1 MSLLPLIFFVAFVI
15 LAIGAIAVTFVPE
28 QRAHQLA
35 MERQRARFGTEGR
48 PRDDDGDDKID
59 VRYPGRRL
67 MIAGALL
74 ALAAWVFFLGVVI
87 VPAGYVGVVRFL
99 GQVQPAVL
107 YPGAAWVVP
116 FLNTVEEV
124 DTRVQPHNFQQL
136 TAATAENLQVTVTG
150 TMNYHLD
157 PAFAGELIQNVGTD
171 FASKIIDPAFS
182 DYIKQVTP
190 AYSAD
195 SNSPTFILNKR
206 DEIRQLTKQQLGDNL
221 ARYHIIVD
229 DIYIVDI
236 GYPQAYND
244 SITSKQVEQ
253 QNVQREQQILEQKRI
268 QAQQVV
274 VTAQG
279 AADAN
284 RETAA
289 GQADANRS
297 INESITDELI
307 QWQAIQK
314 LNPNVNV
321 MVVPDDGNFIF
332 SLPSST
338 PTPPSTPAP

>member
-1 MSLLPLIFFVAFVI
+1 VGFLPAIFLVLLILCVVGVI
-15 LAIGAIAVTFVPE
+15 LVTTIPD
-28 QRAHQLA
+28 QRAHQLQL
-35 MERQRARFGTEGR
+35 ERQRGRYGDEKSDDEGSR
-48 PRDDDGDDKID
+48 R
-59 VRYPGRRL
+59 VSYPFRRTL
-67 MIAGALL
+67 IVSSLL
-74 ALAAWVFFLGVVI
+74 LVVLWFVSLGIVI

-107 YPGAAWVVP
+107 YPGASWVIP
-116 FLNTVEEV
+116 FVNAVEEV

-157 PAFAGELIQNVGTD
+157 PAFAGTLIQNVGTD

-195 SNSPTFILNKR
+195 SNSPNFILNKR
-206 DEIRQLTKQQLGDNL
+206 DEIRQLTKTQLGENL

-244 SITSKQVEQ
+244 AITSKQVEQ
-253 QNVQREQQILEQKRI
+253 QNVQREQQILEQRRI

-284 RETAA
+284 RATAA

-297 INESITDELI
+297 INESLTDELI
-307 QWQAIQK
+307 RWQAIQK
-314 LNPNVNV
+314 LNPNVQI
-321 MVVPDDGNFIF
+321 MLLPEGNQFILP
-332 SLPSST
+332 LPSLQPAPT
-338 PTPPSTPAP
+338 PTP

>member
-1 MSLLPLIFFVAFVI
+1 VDFLPTIFLIFMVLSVIGVI
-15 LAIGAIAVTFVPE
+15 LVTYVPS
-28 QRAHQLA
+28 QRAHQLEL
-35 MERQRARFGTEGR
+35 ERQRGGRFAGGDAAADGG
-48 PRDDDGDDKID
+48 RDD
-59 VRYPGRRL
+59 VSYPFRRTL
-67 MIAGALL
+67 VFGAGLFL
-74 ALAAWVFFLGVVI
+74 VLWILSLGVII
-87 VPAGYVGVVRFL
+87 VPAGFVGVVRFL
-99 GQVQPAVL
+99 GQVQPSVL
-107 YPGAAWVVP
+107 YPGASWVVP
-116 FLNTVEEV
+116 FVNTVEEV

-136 TAATAENLQVTVTG
+136 TAATSENLQVTVTG

-157 PAFAGELIQNVGTD
+157 AAFAGQLIQNVGTD

-206 DEIRQLTKQQLGDNL
+206 DEIRQLTKTQLGDNL

-244 SITSKQVEQ
+244 SITAKQVEQ
-253 QNVQREQQILEQKRI
+253 QNVQREQQILEQKKI

-297 INESITDELI
+297 INESLTDQLI
-307 QWQAIQK
+307 RWQAVQK
-314 LNPNVNV
+314 LNPNVSV
-321 MVVPDDGNFIF
+321 MLIPEGSNFLF
-332 SLPSST
+332 SIPS
-338 PTPPSTPAP
+338 PAPSTAP

>member
-1 MSLLPLIFFVAFVI
+1 MLTL
-15 LAIGAIAVTFVPE
+15 
-28 QRAHQLA
+28 
-35 MERQRARFGTEGR
+35 
-48 PRDDDGDDKID
+48 
-59 VRYPGRRL
+59 
-67 MIAGALL
+67 
-74 ALAAWVFFLGVVI
+74 VFFAVWAFILGVVI
-87 VPAGYVGVVRFL
+87 VPAGFVGVVRFL
-99 GQVQPAVL
+99 GQVQPSVL

-116 FLNTVEEV
+116 FVNQVEEV

-136 TAATAENLQVTVTG
+136 TAATAENLQVTVTE

-157 PAFAGELIQNVGTD
+157 GAFAGALIQNVGTD

-182 DYIKQVTP
+182 DYIKQVVP

-195 SNSPTFILNKR
+195 SNSPDFILNNR
-206 DEIRQLTKQQLGDNL
+206 DEIRRLTKQQLGENL

-244 SITSKQVEQ
+244 AITSKQVEQ

-274 VTAQG
+274 VTAEG

-297 INESITDELI
+297 INESLSDQLI
-307 QWQAIQK
+307 RWQAIQK

-321 MVVPDDGNFIF
+321 MLLPEGNNFLF
-332 SLPSST
+332 TLPSPGPAASPIPS
-338 PTPPSTPAP
+338 PTP

>member
-1 MSLLPLIFFVAFVI
+1 MDFLPTIVLIFLVLCV
-15 LAIGAIAVTFVPE
+15 IGAILVTYIPS
-28 QRAHQLA
+28 QRAHQLQL
-35 MERQRARFGTEGR
+35 ERQRGR
-48 PRDDDGDDKID
+48 LGDDRDGDGRID
-59 VRYPGRRL
+59 VSYPFRRAFVFG
-67 MIAGALL
+67 AGLFLVLWVL
-74 ALAAWVFFLGVVI
+74 ALGVVI

-99 GQVQPAVL
+99 GQVQPSVL
-107 YPGAAWVVP
+107 YPGASWVLP
-116 FLNTVEEV
+116 FVNAVEEV

-136 TAATAENLQVTVTG
+136 TGATSENLQVTVTG

-157 PAFAGELIQNVGTD
+157 AAFAGQLIQNVGPD

-195 SNSPTFILNKR
+195 SSSPNFILNNR
-206 DEIRQLTKQQLGDNL
+206 DEIRQLTKDQLGENL

-244 SITSKQVEQ
+244 AITSKQVEQ

-284 RETAA
+284 RAIAA
-289 GQADANRS
+289 GQADANA
-297 INESITDELI
+297 SITGSLTDQLI
-307 QWQAIQK
+307 RWQAIQK
-314 LNPNVNV
+314 LNPNVQI
-321 MVVPDDGNFIF
+321 MLLPEGNQFILP
-332 SLPSST
+332 LPSLQPGPT
-338 PTPPSTPAP
+338 PTP

>member
-1 MSLLPLIFFVAFVI
+1 LFFIAFV
-15 LAIGAIAVTFVPE
+15 LCLLGAAAVTFIPE
-28 QRAHQLA
+28 QRAHQLQL
-35 MERQRARFGTEGR
+35 ERQRRFGQGR
-48 PRDDDGDDKID
+48 GEAADAAETRID
-59 VRYPGRRL
+59 VTYPYRRSL
-67 MIAGALL
+67 VVGAVLSLVLWVL
-74 ALAAWVFFLGVVI
+74 AQGIII

-99 GQVQPAVL
+99 GQVQGQVL
-107 YPGAAWVVP
+107 YPGASWVIP
-116 FLNTVEEV
+116 FAMEVEEV

-136 TAATAENLQVTVTG
+136 TAATAENLQVSVTG

-157 PAFAGELIQNVGTD
+157 PAFAGTLIQNVGTD

-206 DEIRQLTKQQLGDNL
+206 DEIRQLTKTQLGDNL

-244 SITSKQVEQ
+244 SITAKQVEQ
-253 QNVQREQQILEQKRI
+253 QNVQREQQILEQKKI

-297 INESITDELI
+297 INESLTDELI
-307 QWQAIQK
+307 RWQAIQK
-314 LNPNVNV
+314 LNPNVSV
-321 MVVPDDGNFIF
+321 MLIPEGSNFLFSIPSPQPTIVP
-332 SLPSST
+332 
-338 PTPPSTPAP
+338 

>member
-1 MSLLPLIFFVAFVI
+1 VDFLPLIFFALMALCI
-15 LAIGAIAVTFVPE
+15 TGAILVTFIPD
-28 QRAHQLA
+28 QRAHQLRV
-35 MERQRARFGTEGR
+35 ERQRTRYGGESRAAAAA
-48 PRDDDGDDKID
+48 DGDDD
-59 VRYPGRRL
+59 TTRVVYPYRRTL
-67 MIAGALL
+67 IVGSMVFL
-74 ALAAWVFFLGVVI
+74 ALWILLLGVVI

-99 GQVQPAVL
+99 GQVQSQVL
-107 YPGAAWVVP
+107 YPGASSVIP
-116 FLNTVEEV
+116 FAMEVEEV

-136 TAATAENLQVTVTG
+136 TSATSENLEVTVTG

-157 PAFAGELIQNVGTD
+157 AAYASALIQNVGPD

-195 SNSPTFILNKR
+195 SSSPNFILNKR
-206 DEIRQLTKQQLGDNL
+206 DEIRQSTKQQLGDNL

-244 SITSKQVEQ
+244 AITAKQVEQ
-253 QNVQREQQILEQKRI
+253 QNVQKQQQILEQNRI

-279 AADAN
+279 QADAN
-284 RETAA
+284 RAVAA

-297 INESITDELI
+297 INESLTDQLI
-307 QWQAIQK
+307 RWQAIQK
-314 LNPNVNV
+314 LNPNVNI
-321 MVVPDDGNFIF
+321 MLVPEGSNFLF
-332 SLPSST
+332 SIPSPAPSPT
-338 PTPPSTPAP
+338 PTP

>member
-1 MSLLPLIFFVAFVI
+1 MDFLPAIFLVLLI
-15 LAIGAIAVTFVPE
+15 LCAIAAVLVTAVPD
-28 QRAHQLA
+28 QRAHQMQLQS
-35 MERQRARFGTEGR
+35 RRFGT
-48 PRDDDGDDKID
+48 DAGDDKPK
-59 VRYPGRRL
+59 VRYPFRRSL
-67 MIAGALL
+67 IAASFGFFALWIL
-74 ALAAWVFFLGVVI
+74 SLGVVI

-99 GQVQPAVL
+99 GQVQPNVL
-107 YPGAAWVVP
+107 YPGASWVIP
-116 FLNTVEEV
+116 FVNAVEEV

-157 PAFAGELIQNVGTD
+157 AAFAGQLIQNVGTD

-195 SNSPTFILNKR
+195 SNSANFILNKR
-206 DEIRQLTKQQLGDNL
+206 DEIRQLTKQQLGLNL
-221 ARYHIIVD
+221 ERYHIIVD

-236 GYPQAYND
+236 GYPDEYNAA
-244 SITSKQVEQ
+244 ITAKQVEQ

-284 RETAA
+284 RATAA

-297 INESITDELI
+297 INESLTDELI
-307 QWQAIQK
+307 RWQAIQK
-314 LNPNVNV
+314 LNPNVSV
-321 MVVPDDGNFIF
+321 MLVPEGSNFLF
-332 SLPSST
+332 NLP
-338 PTPPSTPAP
+338 TPAPSPTP

>member
-1 MSLLPLIFFVAFVI
+1 MSLLPLIFFALFALCAV
-15 LAIGAIAVTFVPE
+15 GAILVTVVPG
-28 QRAHQLA
+28 QRAHQLQL
-35 MERQRARFGTEGR
+35 ERQRARYVAEKQGR
-48 PRDDDGDDKID
+48 AVDEDDSRSD
-59 VRYPGRRL
+59 VAYPYRRSL
-67 MIAGALL
+67 IVGAIAAFVLWV
-74 ALAAWVFFLGVVI
+74 AAQGVVI

-99 GQVQPAVL
+99 GQVQNQVL
-107 YPGAAWVVP
+107 SPGASWVVP
-116 FLNTVEEV
+116 FVTAVEEV
-124 DTRVQPHNFQQL
+124 DTRIQPHNFQQL

-157 PAFAGELIQNVGTD
+157 AAYAGELIQNVGTD

-195 SNSPTFILNKR
+195 SGSPNFILNKR

-236 GYPQAYND
+236 GYPEAYND

-279 AADAN
+279 EADAN
-284 RETAA
+284 RAVAA
-289 GQADANRS
+289 GQADANAS
-297 INESITDELI
+297 INESLTDELI
-307 QWQAIQK
+307 RWQAVQK
-314 LNPNVNV
+314 LNPNVR
-321 MVVPDDGNFIF
+321 
-332 SLPSST
+332 
-338 PTPPSTPAP
+338 

>member
-1 MSLLPLIFFVAFVI
+1 MGFLPAIFLILLVLTVF
-15 LAIGAIAVTFVPE
+15 GAILVTVVPD
-28 QRAHQLA
+28 QRAHQLQL
-35 MERQRARFGTEGR
+35 ERQRGR
-48 PRDDDGDDKID
+48 YGSDGKADDNGAAKPS
-59 VRYPGRRL
+59 YPFRRTL
-67 MIAGALL
+67 IVGSVL
-74 ALAAWVFFLGVVI
+74 FFILWFVSLGIII

-99 GQVQPAVL
+99 GQVQPNVL
-107 YPGAAWVVP
+107 YPGASWVVP
-116 FLNTVEEV
+116 FVNAVEEV

-157 PAFAGELIQNVGTD
+157 PAFAGTLIQNVGTD

-195 SNSPTFILNKR
+195 SNSPNFILNKR
-206 DEIRQLTKQQLGDNL
+206 DEIRQLTKAQLGENL

-244 SITSKQVEQ
+244 AITSKQVEQ
-253 QNVQREQQILEQKRI
+253 QNVQREQQILEQRRI
-268 QAQQVV
+268 QALQVV

-284 RETAA
+284 RETAS

-297 INESITDELI
+297 INESLTDQLI
-307 QWQAIQK
+307 RWQAIQK
-314 LNPNVNV
+314 LNPNVSI
-321 MVVPDDGNFIF
+321 MLVPEGSNFLF
-332 SLPSST
+332 SIPSPAPTST
-338 PTPPSTPAP
+338 P

>member
-1 MSLLPLIFFVAFVI
+1 MDFLPAIFLVLLI
-15 LAIGAIAVTFVPE
+15 LCAVGAILVTAVPD
-28 QRAHQLA
+28 QRAHQMQL
-35 MERQRARFGTEGR
+35 QRGR
-48 PRDDDGDDKID
+48 LNADADAGPPKL
-59 VRYPGRRL
+59 RYPFRRTL
-67 MIAGALL
+67 LAGALS
-74 ALAAWVFFLGVVI
+74 FFVLWILSLGVII
-87 VPAGYVGVVRFL
+87 VPAGFVGVVRFL

-107 YPGAAWVVP
+107 YPGASWVIP
-116 FLNTVEEV
+116 FVNTVEEV

-136 TAATAENLQVTVTG
+136 TAATSENLQVTITG

-157 PAFAGELIQNVGTD
+157 AAFAGELIQNVGTD

-206 DEIRQLTKQQLGDNL
+206 DEIRQLTKDQLNINL

-229 DIYIVDI
+229 DIYLVDI

-244 SITSKQVEQ
+244 AITQKQVEQ
-253 QNVQREQQILEQKRI
+253 QNVQREQQILEQRRI

-279 AADAN
+279 AADAL

-289 GQADANRS
+289 GQADANAS
-297 INESITDELI
+297 INESLTDELI
-307 QWQAIQK
+307 RWQAIQK
-314 LNPNVNV
+314 LNPNVQIMLIPSDNNFILPLPSLQP
-321 MVVPDDGNFIF
+321 VVP
-332 SLPSST
+332 
-338 PTPPSTPAP
+338 PTP

>member
-1 MSLLPLIFFVAFVI
+1 MSLLPLIFFIAFV
-15 LAIGAIAVTFVPE
+15 LFALGALAVTFIPS

-35 MERQRARFGTEGR
+35 MERQRARFGQGGER
-48 PRDDDGDDKID
+48 DAKDDDKMEIS
-59 VRYPGRRL
+59 YPGRRL
-67 MIAGALL
+67 LIVGAILSL
-74 ALAAWVFFLGVVI
+74 IIWIVFLGVVI

-107 YPGAAWVVP
+107 YPGASWVVP

-157 PAFAGELIQNVGTD
+157 GAFAGQLIQNVGTD

-195 SNSPTFILNKR
+195 SNSATFILNKR

-244 SITSKQVEQ
+244 SITAKQVEQ

-268 QAQQVV
+268 QAQQAVV
-274 VTAQG
+274 VAQG
-279 AADAN
+279 QADAN

-297 INESITDELI
+297 INESLTDELI
-307 QWQAIQK
+307 RWQQVQK

-321 MVVPDDGNFIF
+321 MVVPDNGNFIF
-332 SLPSST
+332 SLPSPA
-338 PTPPSTPAP
+338 PTPGT

>member
-1 MSLLPLIFFVAFVI
+1 MDFLPAIFLVLLI
-15 LAIGAIAVTFVPE
+15 LCAVGAILVTAVPD
-28 QRAHQLA
+28 QRAHQL
-35 MERQRARFGTEGR
+35 ELQSRRFGNSANADAPL
-48 PRDDDGDDKID
+48 PRM
-59 VRYPGRRL
+59 RYPFRRTL
-67 MIAGALL
+67 IGGVL
-74 ALAAWVFFLGVVI
+74 AFFVLWVLSLGVVI
-87 VPAGYVGVVRFL
+87 VPAGFVGVVRFL
-99 GQVQPAVL
+99 GQVQPNVL
-107 YPGAAWVVP
+107 YPGASWVVP
-116 FLNTVEEV
+116 FVNNVEEV

-157 PAFAGELIQNVGTD
+157 PAFAGQLIQNVGTD

-221 ARYHIIVD
+221 ARYGIKVD

-244 SITSKQVEQ
+244 AITSKQVEQ

-279 AADAN
+279 AADAL

-289 GQADANRS
+289 GQADANAS
-297 INESITDELI
+297 INESLTDELI
-307 QWQAIQK
+307 RWQAIQK
-314 LNPNVNV
+314 LNPNVQIMLIPSDN
-321 MVVPDDGNFIF
+321 NFILP
-332 SLPSST
+332 LPSLQ
-338 PTPPSTPAP
+338 PVIPTPAP

>member
-1 MSLLPLIFFVAFVI
+1 VDLLPAIFFV
-15 LAIGAIAVTFVPE
+15 LAVLCVAGAVLVTFIPE
-28 QRAHQLA
+28 QQAHQL
-35 MERQRARFGTEGR
+35 MLERQRAKYGR
-48 PRDDDGDDKID
+48 GGDAVPIDEDDIQ
-59 VRYPGRRL
+59 VRHPYRRTL
-67 MIAGALL
+67 IAASVLFL
-74 ALAAWVFFLGVVI
+74 ALWVFFLGVVI

-99 GQVQPAVL
+99 GQVQGQVL
-107 YPGAAWVVP
+107 YPGASWVIP
-116 FLNTVEEV
+116 FAMAVEEV

-157 PAFAGELIQNVGTD
+157 PAFAGTLIQNVGTD

-195 SNSPTFILNKR
+195 SNSPNFILNKR
-206 DEIRQLTKQQLGDNL
+206 DEIRQLTKQQLGQNL
-221 ARYHIIVD
+221 ERYHIIVD

-244 SITSKQVEQ
+244 SITAKQVEQ
-253 QNVQREQQILEQKRI
+253 QNVQREQQILEQRRI

-279 AADAN
+279 EADAN
-284 RETAA
+284 RAVAA

-297 INESITDELI
+297 INESLTASLI
-307 QWQAIQK
+307 QWQAVQK
-314 LNPNVNV
+314 LNPNVQV
-321 MVVPDDGNFIF
+321 MLVPEGSNFLFNI
-332 SLPSST
+332 P
-338 PTPPSTPAP
+338 TPAPTPGP

>member
-1 MSLLPLIFFVAFVI
+1 MDLLPLIFFVLMIVCVV
-15 LAIGAIAVTFVPE
+15 GALVVTFVPE
-28 QRAHQLA
+28 QRAHQLRL
-35 MERQRARFGTEGR
+35 ERQRAAAAGGHL
-48 PRDDDGDDKID
+48 RDDDGID
-59 VRYPGRRL
+59 VVYPRRRL
-67 MIAGALL
+67 LIVGALL
-74 ALAAWVFFLGVVI
+74 FLGLWLFFLGVVI
-87 VPAGYVGVVRFL
+87 VPAGFVGVVRLL

-107 YPGAAWVVP
+107 TPGPSWVVP
-116 FLNTVEEV
+116 FVNTIEEV

-136 TAATAENLQVTVTG
+136 TAATSENLQVTITG

-157 PAFAGELIQNVGTD
+157 GQFAGELIQNVGTD

-195 SNSPTFILNKR
+195 SSSATFILNKR

-236 GYPQAYND
+236 GYPPEYNAA
-244 SITSKQVEQ
+244 ITAKQVEQ

-279 AADAN
+279 QADAN
-284 RETAA
+284 RATAA

-297 INESITDELI
+297 INESLTDELI
-307 QWQAIQK
+307 RWQAIQK

-321 MVVPDDGNFIF
+321 MLVPEGNNFLF
-332 SLPSST
+332 TLPSPAPSAT
-338 PTPPSTPAP
+338 PTPTTP

>member
-1 MSLLPLIFFVAFVI
+1 MDFLPTIFLLLFI
-15 LAIGAIAVTFVPE
+15 LAIVGAVLVTFVPD
-28 QRAHQLA
+28 QRAHQLRL
-35 MERQRARFGTEGR
+35 ERQRFGPDGR
-48 PRDDDGDDKID
+48 QGTADDE
-59 VRYPGRRL
+59 PGRVNYPFRRTL
-67 MIAGALL
+67 IFGSVAFLVLWFL
-74 ALAAWVFFLGVVI
+74 ALGVVI

-99 GQVQPAVL
+99 GQVNNVL
-107 YPGAAWVVP
+107 YPGASWVVP
-116 FLNTVEEV
+116 LVSTVEEV

-136 TAATAENLQVTVTG
+136 TAATSENLQVTVTG

-157 PAFAGELIQNVGTD
+157 REFVGELIQNVGTD

-195 SNSPTFILNKR
+195 SNSANFILNKR
-206 DEIRQLTKQQLGDNL
+206 DEIRQLTKTQLGENL

-244 SITSKQVEQ
+244 AITQKQVEQ
-253 QNVQREQQILEQKRI
+253 QNVQREQQILEQRRI

-279 AADAN
+279 AADAL

-289 GQADANRS
+289 GQADANAS
-297 INESITDELI
+297 INESLTDELI
-307 QWQAIQK
+307 RWQAIQK
-314 LNPNVNV
+314 LNPNVQI
-321 MVVPDDGNFIF
+321 MLLPEGNQFILP
-332 SLPSST
+332 LPSLQ
-338 PTPPSTPAP
+338 PAPPSPAP

>member
-1 MSLLPLIFFVAFVI
+1 VGFLPAIFLVLLVLCLVGVV
-15 LAIGAIAVTFVPE
+15 LVTFVPD
-28 QRAHQLA
+28 QRAHQLQLD
-35 MERQRARFGTEGR
+35 RQRGRFGSDGKSG
-48 PRDDDGDDKID
+48 DDG
-59 VRYPGRRL
+59 RANLSYPFRRTL
-67 MIAGALL
+67 FVGSLLFFALWIL
-74 ALAAWVFFLGVVI
+74 ALGVII

-99 GQVQPAVL
+99 GQVQPNVL
-107 YPGAAWVVP
+107 YPGASWVVP
-116 FLNTVEEV
+116 FVNAVEEV

-157 PAFAGELIQNVGTD
+157 PAFAGTLIQNVGTD

-182 DYIKQVTP
+182 DYIKQVVP
-190 AYSAD
+190 AYNAD
-195 SNSPTFILNKR
+195 SNSPNFILNKR
-206 DEIRQLTKQQLGDNL
+206 DEIRQLTKTQLGENL

-244 SITSKQVEQ
+244 AITSKQVEQ

-279 AADAN
+279 AADAL

-289 GQADANRS
+289 GQADANAS
-297 INESITDELI
+297 INGSLTDQLI
-307 QWQAIQK
+307 RWQAIQK
-314 LNPNVNV
+314 LNPNVQIMLLPEGNSFILPLPSLQP
-321 MVVPDDGNFIF
+321 VVP
-332 SLPSST
+332 
-338 PTPPSTPAP
+338 PTP